1 MFSGLPC
8 FATMWHYPPLCI
20 PVFFCFVLASSKAK
34 VFWRFATPSPAGC
47 SHVGHPNAQTLETF
61 AQGDNPNRQGSRWSQ
76 TIPRLQGRCGVY
88 VRDAANP
95 SPTSMTWM
103 PTSTAY
109 ADPVSIVSGLQ
120 FELRFVES
128 FTVICAPIKNCSGGN
143 MWIYLNWSVVAASS
157 IYRLPFN
164 FHVTFSSAWKQKWKY
179 YKAACIQIRDTKSSR
194 GFVIESPAQ
203 MTRLHNILGVITF
216 HIFSILFLRCWHQT
230 VQHFF
235 NWKLNKDGFGLF
247 RDSLGRSRLQ
257 VAVPKGL
264 HKGGAIQRHGSVS
277 LGAKLVENNS
287 TENSSGL
294 PDVFLLFQATKEY
307 PKSSM
312 TSMGTFGYIWAIVR
326 FPMVFRGFPVVLYNS
341 VRGNSTYDSREPFF
355 AMEAAIRSTMT
366 RAGEQDDSGK
376 AAWTQNFT
384 PYQLGM
390 QTLTSLVSICFPP
403 GTSGS
408 RAKETPAHHSNFVL
422 QMCFSATDLKLCG
435 HI

>member
-1 MFSGLPC
+1 
-8 FATMWHYPPLCI
+8 MWCLCERRGK
-20 PVFFCFVLASSKAK
+20 PKSNVHDL
-34 VFWRFATPSPAGC
+34 
-47 SHVGHPNAQTLETF
+47 
-61 AQGDNPNRQGSRWSQ
+61 
-76 TIPRLQGRCGVY
+76 
-88 VRDAANP
+88 DAYIYCLCWA
-95 SPTSMTWM
+95 
-103 PTSTAY
+103 
-109 ADPVSIVSGLQ
+109 PVSIVSGLQ

-143 MWIYLNWSVVAASS
+143 KWIYLNWSVVAASS

-277 LGAKLVENNS
+277 LGAKLVEKNS

-390 QTLTSLVSICFPP
+390 QTLTSLVSPWNIWNSSQGNSSPSFELRTTDVLFSHWFEAMWAHLSLPNQFPARAFVYHCLR
-403 GTSGS
+403 TSGTRSISS
-408 RAKETPAHHSNFVL
+408 RSFNHRQTIRFDAILPYLAIQK
-422 QMCFSATDLKLCG
+422 CFSHVSSISPCRPTLLLSKAFVR
-435 HI
+435 

>member
-1 MFSGLPC
+1 M
-8 FATMWHYPPLCI
+8 
-20 PVFFCFVLASSKAK
+20 
-34 VFWRFATPSPAGC
+34 
-47 SHVGHPNAQTLETF
+47 
-61 AQGDNPNRQGSRWSQ
+61 
-76 TIPRLQGRCGVY
+76 
-88 VRDAANP
+88 
-95 SPTSMTWM
+95 
-103 PTSTAY
+103 
-109 ADPVSIVSGLQ
+109 
-120 FELRFVES
+120 ES

-164 FHVTFSSAWKQKWKY
+164 FHITFSSAWKQKWKY
-179 YKAACIQIRDTKSSR
+179 YKASCIQIRDTKSSR

-216 HIFSILFLRCWHQT
+216 HIFSILFFRCWHQT

-235 NWKLNKDGFGLF
+235 NWKFNKDGFGLF

-264 HKGGAIQRHGSVS
+264 HKGGAIQRHGSVRSAQSS
-277 LGAKLVENNS
+277 LKRTAARTAVA
-287 TENSSGL
+287 
-294 PDVFLLFQATKEY
+294 FQTFSFVPSY
-307 PKSSM
+307 QRDPKSSM

-390 QTLTSLVSICFPP
+390 QTLTSLVSPLEHLELELRKLQPIIRTSYYRCAFQPLIWSYV
-403 GTSGS
+403 GTSKSSQTIS
-408 RAKETPAHHSNFVL
+408 RTCVCLSLFENFRHTSGTRSISSRSFNHRQTIRLDAVL
-422 QMCFSATDLKLCG
+422 QYGCESKRFGIEQVLVDIPFNTPRSIPLFNWCICRFPLYSKWFPAWQRTA
-435 HI
+435 